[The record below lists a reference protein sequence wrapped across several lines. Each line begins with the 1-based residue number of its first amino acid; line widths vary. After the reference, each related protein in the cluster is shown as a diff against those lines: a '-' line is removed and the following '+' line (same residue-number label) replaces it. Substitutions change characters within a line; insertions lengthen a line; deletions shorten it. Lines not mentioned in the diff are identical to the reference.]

1 MSGLVTN
8 TSTNGAKIRDGDMN
22 MAPSEQEKKKETNV
36 IIFMNMPNISRNIYS
51 ISSKHDINLVQEPNR
66 YFEEAV
72 LKREPHYP
80 LCLPTPCFSLKDSCM
95 EICFLILLPKPARR
109 N

>member
-36 IIFMNMPNISRNIYS
+36 IIYVHFHEYAKYFP
-51 ISSKHDINLVQEPNR
+51 KDI
-66 YFEEAV
+66 F
-72 LKREPHYP
+72 K
-80 LCLPTPCFSLKDSCM
+80 
-95 EICFLILLPKPARR
+95 
-109 N
+109 